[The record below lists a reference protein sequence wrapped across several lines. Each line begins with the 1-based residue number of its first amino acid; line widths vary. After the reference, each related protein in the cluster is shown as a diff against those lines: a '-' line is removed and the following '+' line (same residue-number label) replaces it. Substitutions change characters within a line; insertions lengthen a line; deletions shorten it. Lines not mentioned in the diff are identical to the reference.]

1 MIRIGLV
8 IACWMLALVIA
19 AGGRAPGQQPRA
31 SHTPQ
36 PINLTLR
43 FKMAEDLG

>member
-8 IACWMLALVIA
+8 IAGCMLALVVA
-19 AGGRAPGQQPRA
+19 AGGRAPAQHPRPPD
-31 SHTPQ
+31 TPQ
-36 PINLTLR
+36 PINLTIR

>member
-8 IACWMLALVIA
+8 IAICMLALIVA
-19 AGGRAPGQQPRA
+19 AGGSPPARAARD
-31 SHTPQ
+31 SHAPQ

-43 FKMAEDLG
+43 FKMAEDMG

>member
-1 MIRIGLV
+1 VIRIGLV
-8 IACWMLALVIA
+8 MASCMLALLVA
-19 AGGRAPGQQPRA
+19 TSGRPPAPAPHDSLRQ
-31 SHTPQ
+31 Q

>member
-1 MIRIGLV
+1 MIRIGLA
-8 IACWMLALVIA
+8 IACCMLALVVA
-19 AGGRAPGQQPRA
+19 AGGRAPAQPPRA
-31 SHTPQ
+31 SHSPQ